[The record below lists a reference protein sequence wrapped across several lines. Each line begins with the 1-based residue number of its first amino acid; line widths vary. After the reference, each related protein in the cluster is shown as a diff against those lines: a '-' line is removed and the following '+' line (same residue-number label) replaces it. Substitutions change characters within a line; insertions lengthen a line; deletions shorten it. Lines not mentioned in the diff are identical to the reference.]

1 MESYT
6 HGHHESVLRSH
17 LWRTVDNSA
26 AYLMGHLTPG
36 VSVLD
41 VGCGPGNLTVDLARR
56 VAPGRVVGIDN
67 AVSIVQRARTDAP
80 PDVDNVEFR
89 SGSAYSLDFDDA
101 EFDIVHA
108 HQVLQHVNDPV
119 AALREM
125 QRVCRSGGII
135 AAREADYAAMAWY
148 PADDRLDRW
157 LALSR
162 TVARANGGEPD
173 AGRSLLRWA
182 HEVGFAGVEPSASV
196 WCFATPPDR
205 LWWGRLWAERVLESS
220 LADQAIERG
229 LASRSDLDDIAAA
242 WLNWAANPDG
252 WFTVVHGEI
261 IATAP

>member
-26 AYLMGHLTPG
+26 AYLMGHLTSG

-41 VGCGPGNLTVDLARR
+41 AGCGPGNLTVDLARR

-67 AVSIVQRARTDAP
+67 AESIVQRARADAP

-89 SGSAYSLDFDDA
+89 SGNAYSLDFDDA

-125 QRVCRSGGII
+125 QRVCRPGGIV
-135 AAREADYAAMAWY
+135 AARDADYAAMAWY

-162 TVARANGGEPD
+162 NVARANGGEPD

-182 HEVGFAGVEPSASV
+182 HKAGFTGVEPSASV
-196 WCFATPPDR
+196 WCFATSPDR

-229 LASRSDLDDIAAA
+229 LASRSDLDDIAAG